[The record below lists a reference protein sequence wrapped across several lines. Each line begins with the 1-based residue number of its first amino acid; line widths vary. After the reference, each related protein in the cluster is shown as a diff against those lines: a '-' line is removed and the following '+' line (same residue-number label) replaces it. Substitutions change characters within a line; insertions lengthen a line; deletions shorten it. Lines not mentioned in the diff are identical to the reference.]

1 MTFKFDYQKKIWL
14 SFFITEKSLLFSGSF
29 ILTNNS
35 SGSPSNEDLG
45 PNIERLLKNGPVLV
59 EPVLEISPVDEKV
72 EQIMQELKNKY
83 INEFKHK
90 DDEIDAIFIY
100 KLIRNG
106 KMVDALL
113 VINDEESAPSFWI
126 GKPGTALVLFFL
138 LTGIPLAG

>member
-1 MTFKFDYQKKIWL
+1 M
-14 SFFITEKSLLFSGSF
+14 
-29 ILTNNS
+29 
-35 SGSPSNEDLG
+35 
-45 PNIERLLKNGPVLV
+45 

-83 INEFKHK
+83 IDEFKHK
-90 DDEIDAIFIY
+90 DDKIDAIFIY